1 MGACCEGVRSIT
13 AEEIAFLKKERS
25 LGFIRHTGTEV
36 DYILRKY
43 APVSALQESQLHMI
57 ESALGCNFGNL
68 KDTKNNVRRFLE
80 LFKSFEGYDF
90 KSLLILGLF
99 LSNSPPKIKA
109 RLWFEALDTEVKFRL
124 TSLQIE
130 ELLRTLYKIT
140 FKGIPLL
147 ASNQELDASD
157 VQMYIERWELH
168 FEKFVYQAKEGIMT
182 GRSIINKEEFI
193 DTISGCYSGVSSPAS
208 MRKFMKEQI
217 ILGSFKE

>member
-25 LGFIRHTGTEV
+25 LGFIRHTATEV
-36 DYILRKY
+36 DYIFRKY

-57 ESALGCNFGNL
+57 ESALGFNFGNL

-80 LFKSFEGYDF
+80 LFKSFEGYEF
-90 KSLLILGLF
+90 KSLLILGIF

-109 RLWFEALDTEVKFRL
+109 RLWFEALDSEVKFRL
-124 TSLQIE
+124 TKLQVE
-130 ELLRTLYKIT
+130 ELMRTLYKIT

-147 ASNQELDASD
+147 AFNHELDASD

-168 FEKFVYQAKEGIMT
+168 FETFVNTAKEGIMA

-193 DTISGCYSGVSSPAS
+193 DSISGCYSGVSSPAS
-208 MRKFMKEQI
+208 LRKHMKEKI
-217 ILGSFKE
+217 ALEGFR